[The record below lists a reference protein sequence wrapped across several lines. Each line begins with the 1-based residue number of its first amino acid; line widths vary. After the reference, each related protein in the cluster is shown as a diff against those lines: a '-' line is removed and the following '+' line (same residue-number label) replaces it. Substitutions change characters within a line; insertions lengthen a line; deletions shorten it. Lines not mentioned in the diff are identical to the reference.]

1 VVANKTHDAD
11 APRLVEAPG
20 RRATEV
26 NLNLVWDYP
35 VYWSKYKVLR
45 DLVQN
50 FYDAVGP
57 AEWHRRFRFRVEG
70 DTLHLRADET
80 GFSYSSYTTSGRDTM
95 THA

>member
-1 VVANKTHDAD
+1 MAENRVYDAD
-11 APRLVEAPG
+11 TPRLIGAPG

-35 VYWSKYKVLR
+35 VFWSQYKVLR

-57 AEWHRRFRFRVEG
+57 VRGTSSAGFRALSRRA
-70 DTLHLRADET
+70 RAARLPPD
-80 GFSYSSYTTSGRDTM
+80 
-95 THA
+95 